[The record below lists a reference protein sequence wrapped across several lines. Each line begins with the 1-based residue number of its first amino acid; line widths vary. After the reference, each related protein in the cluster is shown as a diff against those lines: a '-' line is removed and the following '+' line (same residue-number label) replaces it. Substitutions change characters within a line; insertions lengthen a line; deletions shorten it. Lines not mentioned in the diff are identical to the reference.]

1 MHKQN
6 REGGEAMRESKNLLT
21 YCGLYCGDCAGYS
34 SEIADTAQNLMNVL
48 EKYRFERT
56 ANCLFPEKLKDYD
69 RFCEMLGFMTDLKCL
84 TICRERDD
92 SSTSC
97 EIRRCCRDKGFY
109 ACYGCDDSEMCEK
122 LKTLE
127 GLHGDSC
134 VKNLKA
140 IREMG
145 LEAWIRRGK
154 RLWFGSD
161 VDNCPYS
168 ERTCAFEIVCGK
180 L

>member
-1 MHKQN
+1 MSERK
-6 REGGEAMRESKNLLT
+6 ELLA

-34 SEIADTAQNLMNVL
+34 GEIADTAQNLMNAL

-56 ANCLFPEKLKDYD
+56 ATGLFSEKLKDYD
-69 RFCEMLGFMTDLKCL
+69 KFCEMLEFMTDLKCPK
-84 TICRERDD
+84 ICRERED
-92 SSTSC
+92 SSASC
-97 EIRRCCRDKGFY
+97 EIQRCCRDKGFY
-109 ACYGCDDSEMCEK
+109 ACYECDDFENCEK

-127 GLHGDSC
+127 RLHGDSC
-134 VKNLKA
+134 VENLTA
-140 IREMG
+140 IKEMG
-145 LEAWIRRGK
+145 LEAWITTGK